1 MGGTTTSAAVAITVN
16 GANTPPSVN
25 ITAPASGATF
35 TAPATVSITAN
46 ASDTGGSVTLVE
58 FFQGTT
64 KIGED
69 ASAPYSFS
77 WTNVAAGP
85 YSLTAKATDNL
96 GGTTTS
102 AAVAITVNGPNT
114 PPSVNIT
121 APASGATFTAPAT
134 VSITATAIDTD
145 GTVSLV
151 EFFQGTTKLGQDAT
165 SPYSFSWPEVPAGS
179 YIVTARATDNL
190 GATTTSAPVDVNVV
204 LLTAPAAPTEL
215 TGTRYQQKAHPSEL
229 DRITRRMKAG
239 SGSSDRSTARHL
251 PRSTRGPECGAVQR
265 R

>member
-1 MGGTTTSAAVAITVN
+1 MSITANASDTGGSVSLVEFFQGTTKIGEDASAPYSFSWTNVAAGPYSLTAKATDNSGGTTTSAAVAITVN

-85 YSLTAKATDNL
+85 YSLTRE
-96 GGTTTS
+96 GH
-102 AAVAITVNGPNT
+102 
-114 PPSVNIT
+114 
-121 APASGATFTAPAT
+121 
-134 VSITATAIDTD
+134 
-145 GTVSLV
+145 
-151 EFFQGTTKLGQDAT
+151 
-165 SPYSFSWPEVPAGS
+165 
-179 YIVTARATDNL
+179 R
-190 GATTTSAPVDVNVV
+190 
-204 LLTAPAAPTEL
+204 
-215 TGTRYQQKAHPSEL
+215 
-229 DRITRRMKAG
+229 
-239 SGSSDRSTARHL
+239 
-251 PRSTRGPECGAVQR
+251 
-265 R
+265 